1 MRRPG
6 KEGRESAGLRKGDRL
21 MVLFIDCSV
30 GWLTDAF
37 WNRNNKERGHVLCVC
52 VSVGRSVDTCNLPR
66 RRGRGR
72 GRGDVADVKL
82 SRRSFYICV
91 IVVLE
96 DL

>member
-1 MRRPG
+1 M
-6 KEGRESAGLRKGDRL
+6 
-21 MVLFIDCSV
+21 
-30 GWLTDAF
+30 
-37 WNRNNKERGHVLCVC
+37 CVC
-52 VSVGRSVDTCNLPR
+52 VCRSER
-66 RRGRGR
+66 RHLQPPAKKGEGEGAGEWGG

>member
-1 MRRPG
+1 MHFG
-6 KEGRESAGLRKGDRL
+6 TGITKNAV
-21 MVLFIDCSV
+21 MF
-30 GWLTDAF
+30 
-37 WNRNNKERGHVLCVC
+37 CVC
-52 VSVGRSVDTCNLPR
+52 VCVCRSER
-66 RRGRGR
+66 RHLQPPAKKGEGAGEWGG